1 MADQSSSTAAMKSK
15 KKSGGVVKFVRDMIN
30 LKRPGKSAKDWASQS
45 NSTQLSVSSA
55 AHESAQGN
63 DAGIAEPM
71 TSSKYIDFI
80 LV

>member
-1 MADQSSSTAAMKSK
+1 MADQSSSTAATKSK
-15 KKSGGVVKFVRDMIN
+15 KKSGGVVKFVRDMI
-30 LKRPGKSAKDWASQS
+30 KRPGKSAKDWASQS